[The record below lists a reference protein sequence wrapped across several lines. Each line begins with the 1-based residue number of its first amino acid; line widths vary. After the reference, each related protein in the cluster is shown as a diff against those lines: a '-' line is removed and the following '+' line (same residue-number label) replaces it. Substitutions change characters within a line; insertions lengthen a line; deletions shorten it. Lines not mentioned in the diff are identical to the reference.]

1 MVLSPY
7 NSYTVFR
14 EREKRS
20 PFHMTYVATLQICFL
35 AAREAAGLIIQ
46 LSVKSALIL
55 FETRSLLESE
65 PHLCTWDWCI
75 LIRSLVRVSG
85 EALERI

>member
-1 MVLSPY
+1 
-7 NSYTVFR
+7 
-14 EREKRS
+14 
-20 PFHMTYVATLQICFL
+20 MTYIATLQICFL

-46 LSVKSALIL
+46 QSVKSALIL

-75 LIRSLVRVSG
+75 LIRSLVQVSG

>member
-1 MVLSPY
+1 
-7 NSYTVFR
+7 
-14 EREKRS
+14 
-20 PFHMTYVATLQICFL
+20 MTYIATLRICFL

-46 LSVKSALIL
+46 QSVKSALIL

-65 PHLCTWDWCI
+65 PHPCTWDWCI